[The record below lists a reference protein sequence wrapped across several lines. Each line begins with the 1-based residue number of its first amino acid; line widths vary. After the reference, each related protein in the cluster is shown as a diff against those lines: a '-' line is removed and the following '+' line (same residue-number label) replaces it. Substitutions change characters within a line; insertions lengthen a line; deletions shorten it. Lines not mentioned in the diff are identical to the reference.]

1 MSAGVLRVGSALALT
16 VATSRQDAG
25 ARTDTGGNVYVVIMG
40 CGRVGASLAA
50 ALERLGH
57 EVAVIDRDRDAFR
70 RLGSDFHGRQVVG
83 MGFDRQVLIE
93 AGIERA
99 GAFAAVS
106 SGDNSNIISARVAR
120 ENFGV
125 EHVVARIYD
134 HKRAAVYERL
144 GIPTVAT
151 VPWTTDRF
159 LRTLLP
165 DGVATSWREPSG
177 SMALL
182 QLPLHEDWIGRS
194 VRDLQGAT
202 GARVAFIMRFGTGV
216 LPESKTVL
224 QADDVVYVAARSG
237 TVSDV
242 TSVASRPPQ
251 EES

>member
-1 MSAGVLRVGSALALT
+1 MH
-16 VATSRQDAG
+16 
-25 ARTDTGGNVYVVIMG
+25 VVIMG
-40 CGRVGASLAA
+40 CGRVGSSLAA

-57 EVAVIDRDRDAFR
+57 TVAVIDKDVQAFR
-70 RLGSDFHGRQVVG
+70 RLSQDFHGSQVVG
-83 MGFDRQVLIE
+83 IGFDRTVLIK

-120 ENFGV
+120 ETFGV

-134 HKRAAVYERL
+134 EKRAAVYERL

-165 DGVATSWREPSG
+165 DGVASAWREPSG
-177 SMALL
+177 KVAVL
-182 QLPLHEDWIGRS
+182 QLPVHESWAGKRVS
-194 VRDLQGAT
+194 ALEEAT

-216 LPESKTVL
+216 LPDAKTVV
-224 QADDVVYVAARSG
+224 QADDVVYVAALSG
-237 TVSDV
+237 TVSDI
-242 TSVASRPPQ
+242 TNAAAQPP
-251 EES
+251 EEEN

>member
-1 MSAGVLRVGSALALT
+1 VH
-16 VATSRQDAG
+16 
-25 ARTDTGGNVYVVIMG
+25 VVIMG

-50 ALERLGH
+50 ALGRLGH
-57 EVAVIDRDRDAFR
+57 EVAVIDKNPQAFR
-70 RLGSDFHGRQVVG
+70 RLGSDFHGQQVIGV
-83 MGFDRQVLIE
+83 GFDSQVLIE

-120 ENFGV
+120 ETFGV

-165 DGVATSWREPSG
+165 DGVAAAWRDPSG
-177 SMALL
+177 SVALL
-182 QLPLHEDWIGRS
+182 QLPLHEAWFGHS
-194 VRDLQGAT
+194 VRDLEQASGS
-202 GARVAFIMRFGTGV
+202 RVAFIMRFGTGV
-216 LPESKTVL
+216 LPNSKTVL
-224 QADDVVYVAARSG
+224 QSDDVVFVTARSG

-242 TSVASRPPQ
+242 IDVATHAP
-251 EES
+251 EEEK

>member
-1 MSAGVLRVGSALALT
+1 VH
-16 VATSRQDAG
+16 
-25 ARTDTGGNVYVVIMG
+25 VVIMG
-40 CGRVGASLAA
+40 CGRVGSSLAA
-50 ALERLGH
+50 ALGRLGH
-57 EVAVIDRDRDAFR
+57 EVAVIDKNQQAFR
-70 RLGSDFHGRQVVG
+70 RLGSDFHGQQVVG
-83 MGFDRQVLIE
+83 VGFDRQVLIE

-165 DGVATSWREPSG
+165 DGVAAAWREPSG
-177 SMALL
+177 NVALL
-182 QLPLHEDWIGRS
+182 QLPLNERWYGHS
-194 VRDLQGAT
+194 VRELEQAT
-202 GARVAFIMRFGTGV
+202 EARVAFIMRFGNGV
-216 LPESKTVL
+216 LPNSKTVI

-242 TSVASRPPQ
+242 TSVATRAP
-251 EES
+251 EEEN

>member
-1 MSAGVLRVGSALALT
+1 MH
-16 VATSRQDAG
+16 
-25 ARTDTGGNVYVVIMG
+25 VVIMG

-57 EVAVIDRDRDAFR
+57 DVAVIDKDRESFR
-70 RLGSDFHGRQVVG
+70 RLSSDFRGHQVIGV
-83 MGFDRQVLIE
+83 GFDRHVLIE

-120 ENFGV
+120 ETFRV

-165 DGVATSWREPSG
+165 DGVAAAWRDPSG
-177 SMALL
+177 TMAVI
-182 QLPLHEDWIGRS
+182 QLPLNDDWVGRS
-194 VRDLQGAT
+194 VESLQEAT
-202 GARVAFIMRFGTGV
+202 GARVAFIMRFGNGV
-216 LPESKTVL
+216 LPHSKTVL
-224 QADDVVYVAARSG
+224 QAGDDVYVAARSG

-242 TSVASRPPQ
+242 TSVAAQSP
-251 EES
+251 EEDS